1 MRCTDTRPPFAG
13 LHGKELDALLA
24 ALPSPC
30 YLLDEARLRRNGEIL
45 LGVQQRTGCKILL
58 AQKAFSNFGC
68 YPVLAPYLAGTEA
81 SGLYESRLG
90 REASAPSERFASP
103 AKGGRVSTSR
113 ISPPEPG
120 CGSQSGAGRT
130 CPVRPDTGPGR
141 TLPRCGRPWWS
152 TCRSAASARRT
163 WQARRWCS

>member
-90 REASAPSERFASP
+90 LSL
-103 AKGGRVSTSR
+103 
-113 ISPPEPG
+113 IHI
-120 CGSQSGAGRT
+120 
-130 CPVRPDTGPGR
+130 
-141 TLPRCGRPWWS
+141 
-152 TCRSAASARRT
+152 
-163 WQARRWCS
+163 